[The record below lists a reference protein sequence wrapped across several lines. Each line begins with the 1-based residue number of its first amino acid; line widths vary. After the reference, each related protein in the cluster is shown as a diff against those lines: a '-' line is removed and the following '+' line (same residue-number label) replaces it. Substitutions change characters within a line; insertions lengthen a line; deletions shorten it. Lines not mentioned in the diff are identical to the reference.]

1 MGGPG
6 LEAAP
11 FCQGVELS
19 DRSLQS
25 HSDSLEPF
33 LRGLLKAA
41 LDAREVAGIGAYL
54 ERKLLEAVSPFSS
67 QCSNDFADVHADIL
81 ESPPPQHK
89 AYGANRK
96 LQFAYC
102 AISKHLGWNFPIS
115 IGCNLPVASSEYP
128 MNQTTS
134 TQKLPEVVRFIPLI
148 LATLREMNGV
158 AKAGAVKAGV
168 VQAVF
173 EAGEAVNDQ
182 MLASGVPKYQND
194 IYWARMYL
202 VNAGLLEP
210 AKTAGHGTWKLTTQ
224 GWEAP
229 LDIDTAAA
237 IYFQTASK
245 GSKNKDEAD
254 LPAPSGDD
262 LQQDLEGTVNW
273 QVQLK
278 DILWSLSDQGF
289 EHLCAA
295 IMTANGLD
303 QIKVTGKSGDK
314 GIDGMGLM
322 YLDDANLVSIR
333 VAWQCKRYTGGTTVG
348 SQEVRNLRGSMDH
361 KTDHGIIFT
370 TSTFTA
376 EAMKES
382 VALGKSPIR
391 LVPLDQLIQM
401 LWRLKLGVVGDPEP
415 TVVGS
420 FFEQYRK
427 SWPSTPNQS
436 LPLTF
441 Q

>member
-1 MGGPG
+1 MN
-6 LEAAP
+6 ENT
-11 FCQGVELS
+11 EL
-19 DRSLQS
+19 
-25 HSDSLEPF
+25 
-33 LRGLLKAA
+33 
-41 LDAREVAGIGAYL
+41 
-54 ERKLLEAVSPFSS
+54 
-67 QCSNDFADVHADIL
+67 
-81 ESPPPQHK
+81 
-89 AYGANRK
+89 
-96 LQFAYC
+96 
-102 AISKHLGWNFPIS
+102 
-115 IGCNLPVASSEYP
+115 
-128 MNQTTS
+128 
-134 TQKLPEVVRFIPLI
+134 QKLPEVVRFIPRI

-158 AKAGAVKAGV
+158 AKAGAVKAAV
-168 VQAVF
+168 VQAIF

-210 AKTAGHGTWKLTTQ
+210 AKTAGYGTWKLTTE
-224 GWEAP
+224 GWESP
-229 LDIDTAAA
+229 LDMATAAA
-237 IYFQTASK
+237 IYYKTASS
-245 GSKNKDEAD
+245 GGGGNNSKSRDQAD
-254 LPAPSGDD
+254 MPAPSGDD

-278 DILWSLSDQGF
+278 EILWSLSDQGF

-322 YLDDANLVSIR
+322 YLDDASLVSIR
-333 VAWQCKRYTGGTTVG
+333 VAWQCKRYTTGTVG
-348 SQEVRNLRGSMDH
+348 SQEVRNFRGSLDH

-382 VALGKSPIR
+382 VALGKTPIR
-391 LVPLDQLIQM
+391 LVPLDQLIET
-401 LWRLKLGVVGDPEP
+401 LRALKLGVVSEPEP
-415 TVVGS
+415 TVVVS

-427 SWPSTPNQS
+427 SWPAATTQ
-436 LPLTF
+436 T
-441 Q
+441 QVQTAMV

>member
-1 MGGPG
+1 M
-6 LEAAP
+6 
-11 FCQGVELS
+11 
-19 DRSLQS
+19 SLVFRTRT
-25 HSDSLEPF
+25 D
-33 LRGLLKAA
+33 
-41 LDAREVAGIGAYL
+41 
-54 ERKLLEAVSPFSS
+54 
-67 QCSNDFADVHADIL
+67 N
-81 ESPPPQHK
+81 
-89 AYGANRK
+89 
-96 LQFAYC
+96 
-102 AISKHLGWNFPIS
+102 
-115 IGCNLPVASSEYP
+115 P
-128 MNQTTS
+128 MNQNTDA
-134 TQKLPEVVRFIPLI
+134 QNLPEVVRFIPRI
-148 LATLREMNGV
+148 LGTLREMNGV
-158 AKAGAVKAGV
+158 AKAGAVKAAV
-168 VQAVF
+168 VQAIF
-173 EAGEAVNDQ
+173 DAGETVNDQ

-210 AKTAGHGTWKLTTQ
+210 AKMAGHGTWKLTTL
-224 GWEAP
+224 GWESP
-229 LDIDTAAA
+229 LDMATAAA

-245 GSKNKDEAD
+245 GSKHKDQAD

-322 YLDDANLVSIR
+322 YLDDANLISVR
-333 VAWQCKRYTGGTTVG
+333 VAWQCKRYTTGTVG
-348 SQEVRNLRGSMDH
+348 SKEVRNLRGSMDH
-361 KTDHGIIFT
+361 KTDHGIFFT

-382 VALGKSPIR
+382 TALGKTPIR
-391 LVPLDQLIQM
+391 MVPLDQLIEM
-401 LWRLKLGVVGDPEP
+401 LKKLGLGVIADPEP
-415 TVVGS
+415 TVVPS

-427 SWPSTPNQS
+427 SWPSTPMFS
-436 LPLTF
+436 LPLTSLA
-441 Q
+441 

>member
-1 MGGPG
+1 
-6 LEAAP
+6 
-11 FCQGVELS
+11 
-19 DRSLQS
+19 
-25 HSDSLEPF
+25 
-33 LRGLLKAA
+33 
-41 LDAREVAGIGAYL
+41 
-54 ERKLLEAVSPFSS
+54 
-67 QCSNDFADVHADIL
+67 
-81 ESPPPQHK
+81 
-89 AYGANRK
+89 
-96 LQFAYC
+96 
-102 AISKHLGWNFPIS
+102 
-115 IGCNLPVASSEYP
+115 
-128 MNQTTS
+128 MNQNTEL
-134 TQKLPEVVRFIPLI
+134 QKLPEVVRFIPRI

-158 AKAGAVKAGV
+158 AKAGAVKAAV
-168 VQAVF
+168 VQAIF

-210 AKTAGHGTWKLTTQ
+210 AKTAGYGTWKLTTE
-224 GWEAP
+224 GWESP
-229 LDIDTAAA
+229 LDMATAAA
-237 IYFQTASK
+237 IYYKTASSS
-245 GSKNKDEAD
+245 GGGNNSKSRDQAD
-254 LPAPSGDD
+254 MPAPSGDD

-278 DILWSLSDQGF
+278 EILWSLSDQGF

-322 YLDDANLVSIR
+322 YLDDASLVSIR
-333 VAWQCKRYTGGTTVG
+333 VAWQCKRYTTGTVG
-348 SQEVRNLRGSMDH
+348 SQEVRNFRGSLDH

-382 VALGKSPIR
+382 VALGKTPIR
-391 LVPLDQLIQM
+391 LVPLDQLIET
-401 LWRLKLGVVGDPEP
+401 LRALKLGVVSEPEP
-415 TVVGS
+415 TVEFS

-427 SWPSTPNQS
+427 SWPAATTSTQVQ
-436 LPLTF
+436 TVMV
-441 Q
+441 